1 MKRYA
6 RYGLPLLLT
15 MVGGAL
21 LIVGL
26 MQGRS
31 ASMLVGAALALV
43 AGLTAFALQVELI
56 TKRTG
61 IILGFLF
68 LFAAGVLALRN
79 YLSEERTVVLDE
91 STIEL
96 YKKVH
101 LRS

>member
-31 ASMLVGAALALV
+31 ASMPVGAALALA
-43 AGLTAFALQVELI
+43 AGLTAFALQAEI
-56 TKRTG
+56 ISKRTG
-61 IILGFLF
+61 AILGFLF
-68 LFAAGVLALRN
+68 LFAAGFLALRN
-79 YLSEERTVVLDE
+79 YLSDKRTVALDQDPIGTYTE
-91 STIEL
+91 
-96 YKKVH
+96 VPM
-101 LRS
+101 RS

>member
-6 RYGLPLLLT
+6 RFGLPLLLT

-31 ASMLVGAALALV
+31 ASMLIGASLALV
-43 AGLTAFALQVELI
+43 AGLAAFALQAEVI

-61 IILGFLF
+61 AILGFLF

-79 YLSEERTVVLDE
+79 YLSAKRTADLDPE
-91 STIEL
+91 TTEFYAEGTLHS
-96 YKKVH
+96 
-101 LRS
+101 